1 MTDKIESLDN
11 VHNILGMFSEW
22 GWFLEMVHVYFQRCL
37 LLSLI
42 TWAMWGKVEP
52 SSGDSWAVV
61 TVLEFPQFR
70 LRLWP
75 SSCFRLYLVVISH
88 VTKKSRISGAQQH
101 LLCLLQFRW
110 SKMMLNIQAYD
121 LLLKM
126 YCNLERDRFVVVTS
140 KYFIWK
146 RKKTTQTASSPLTLT
161 KLTCWK
167 TDKYERY
174 WNWIIEWVH
183 STVWIL
189 ANELGSQKYKL

>member
-1 MTDKIESLDN
+1 MHN
-11 VHNILGMFSEW
+11 VLGMFSEW

-101 LLCLLQFRW
+101 LLCLLQFCW

-121 LLLKM
+121 LLLKI
-126 YCNLERDRFVVVTS
+126 YCNLERTLLVVVTS
-140 KYFIWK
+140 KYFIRK
-146 RKKTTQTASSPLTLT
+146 RKKTTQKASSLLTLT
-161 KLTCWK
+161 KLMCWK
-167 TDKYERY
+167 TVVEYER
-174 WNWIIEWVH
+174 
-183 STVWIL
+183 
-189 ANELGSQKYKL
+189 